1 MVHSTEWTTGASR
14 KWLNSLKKPQMSGAS
29 GPLGGVDHWRA
40 KKVAEFPQKVV
51 KSKILCKNM

>member
-40 KKVAEFPQKVV
+40 KKVAEFPQKVI
-51 KSKILCKNM
+51 KSL